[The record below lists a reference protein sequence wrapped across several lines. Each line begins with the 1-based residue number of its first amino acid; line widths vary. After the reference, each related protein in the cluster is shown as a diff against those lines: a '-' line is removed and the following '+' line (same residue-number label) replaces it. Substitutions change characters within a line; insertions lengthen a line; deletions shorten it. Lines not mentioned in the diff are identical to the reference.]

1 MPANSPSLMPPAN
14 TANAANATIDAP
26 DSPPNRRD
34 VLNRLSAGLGLG
46 VSGLWAAPAQA
57 QVSAL
62 GKTGETKPAGLALN
76 APDEAYFAQ
85 EEPFFMQWTK
95 DECTLDPSV
104 VYFMAAQKGSVPKSV
119 MVRYKEG
126 LDQMARDPFPVYVQ
140 PSAAM
145 RGAIAKCYGTT
156 PDQIAITRN
165 TTDALSLAMN
175 GIEWKAGDELLISPL
190 EHPTGITLA
199 LRIAARYGVVIRQWG
214 IPVGPGTTAD
224 EVVAALQRRVTPGKT
239 KVIFF
244 SSPLWPTGMRLPER
258 KIAEIAQKAGAITVV
273 DGAHYNGMFD
283 PKLDETGIDFFAL
296 CGHKWQNGP
305 GGTGALYVRNKRL
318 PSNPTDL
325 PRFHLIRTQS
335 RDIPF
340 DGSRGDWD
348 IGAALQFYG
357 FPESADWRGLTDACL
372 MWDKIG
378 RQRIETWHMR
388 LGDYFVKQLA
398 ANFGEASILRP
409 TKDPAL
415 NSGIVAFNPFPTKEQ
430 RWNEKLNVDFRAAML
445 KDYGF
450 RISGLGVG
458 NNGLTRRPDS
468 EAAAFP
474 AGTIPNRDP
483 ASLAPAPMDHPQR
496 VNACIWNNRAQIDNF
511 CAATKDLVRKM
522 AV

>member
-1 MPANSPSLMPPAN
+1 MPSSSSHLDLPSPAQN
-14 TANAANATIDAP
+14 TF
-26 DSPPNRRD
+26 SRRD
-34 VLNRLSAGLGLG
+34 ALGRLGKLSTSLG
-46 VSGLWAAPAQA
+46 VGLAALASERAQA
-57 QVSAL
+57 QAATT
-62 GKTGETKPAGLALN
+62 GKTGAEKASALTLD
-76 APDEAYFAQ
+76 AIDAAYFAQ
-85 EEPFFMQWTK
+85 EEPYFMQLAK
-95 DECTLDPSV
+95 DEFTLDPAV
-104 VYFMAAQKGSVPKSV
+104 VYFMAAQKGSVPRSV

-175 GIEWKAGDELLISPL
+175 GIEWKAGDEILISPL

-199 LRIAARYGVVIRQWG
+199 LRIAARYGVVIKQWG
-214 IPVGPGTTAD
+214 IPVGKNTTAD
-224 EVVAALQRRVTPGKT
+224 EVVAALQRRVVPGKT

-258 KIAEIAQKAGAITVV
+258 KIAEVAQKAGAITVV

-305 GGTGALYVRNKRL
+305 GGTGMLYIRNKKL

-325 PRFHLIRTQS
+325 PRFHLTRTQS

-348 IGAALQFYG
+348 IGQALQFYG
-357 FPESADWRGLTDACL
+357 FPESGDWRALTDACL

-378 RQRIETWHMR
+378 RQRIEAWHMR
-388 LGDYFVKQLA
+388 LGNYFVRQLV
-398 ANFGEASILRP
+398 ANFGEASVLRP
-409 TKDPAL
+409 TQDAAL

-430 RWNEKLNVDFRAAML
+430 RWNEKLNVDFRANML

-458 NNGLTRRPDS
+458 NNGLTRRPDP

-511 CAATKDLVRKM
+511 CAATVDLVKKM

>member
-1 MPANSPSLMPPAN
+1 MQPQPIDTPG
-14 TANAANATIDAP
+14 NAAL
-26 DSPPNRRD
+26 NRRE
-34 VLNRLSAGLGLG
+34 VLGRMGLGLSAG
-46 VSGLWAAPAQA
+46 VAAMAHGQAAAQA
-57 QVSAL
+57 AAT
-62 GKTGETKPAGLALN
+62 GKTGGLSAAPLPLN
-76 APDEAYFAQ
+76 ADDTTYFAR
-85 EEPFFMQWTK
+85 EEPFFIQLAR
-95 DECTLDPSV
+95 EEFTLDPAV
-104 VYFMAAQKGSVPKSV
+104 VYFMSAQKGSVPKSV
-119 MVRYKEG
+119 MLHYKEG

-175 GIEWKAGDELLISPL
+175 GIEWKAGDEILISPL

-199 LRIAARYGVVIRQWG
+199 LRVAARHGVVIKQWG
-214 IPVGPGTTAD
+214 IPVHKTATAD

-258 KIAEIAQKAGAITVV
+258 KIAEVAQKAGAITIV
-273 DGAHYNGMFD
+273 DGAHYNGMID

-305 GGTGALYVRNKRL
+305 GGTGMLYVRNKKL
-318 PSNPTDL
+318 PSNMTDL
-325 PRFHLIRTQS
+325 PRFHLTRTQS

-357 FPESADWRGLTDACL
+357 FPESADWRALTDACL
-372 MWDKIG
+372 MWDRIG
-378 RQRIETWHMR
+378 RERIQTWHMR
-388 LGDYFVKQLA
+388 LGDYFVNQLV
-398 ANFGEASILRP
+398 ANFGEASVLRP
-409 TKDPAL
+409 TLDAAL
-415 NSGIVAFNPFPTKEQ
+415 KSGIVAFNPFPTQAQ
-430 RWNEKLNVDFRAAML
+430 RWDEKLNVDFRARML
-445 KDYGF
+445 REYDF

-458 NNGLTRRPDS
+458 NNGLTRRPDP

-474 AGTIPNRDP
+474 SGTIPNRDP

-496 VNACIWNNRAQIDNF
+496 VNACLWNNRTQIDNF
-511 CAATKDLVRKM
+511 CAATKDLVKKM